1 MAAIGREGGESRSAA
16 ARQARQRVSTEREVP
31 MSISRDGLDSV
42 RTDIRP
48 IERARPNVH
57 RADDRTDGASSTR

>member
-16 ARQARQRVSTEREVP
+16 ARQARQRGSTEREVP

-42 RTDIRP
+42 RTDVRP
-48 IERARPNVH
+48 IERARPTVQ
-57 RADDRTDGASSTR
+57 RADDHTDGASSTR